1 MRLLG
6 TRAYGVRLPIIS
18 AGEDLA
24 QIVADHIHK
33 VHSEE
38 GIRVQPSDIVGVT
51 ESIVAKSQGNYATI
65 DQIAADVSAKF
76 PGGEIG
82 LVFPMPS
89 RNRFGNVLKGIAKG
103 ANKVYVLF
111 QFPNDEVGNPI
122 VDAEKIEDN
131 NLQLTSAKA
140 FKDIYGE
147 YRHPFTN
154 MDYISF
160 YEDASDNIE
169 VFLSSNPLDILKLTP
184 HALVCEAHNRAR
196 TKKLLEKNG
205 AQTVY
210 TLADLMTKPVNGSGY
225 NPEYGVLGSNLSSDD
240 SVKLFPRDCENFVK
254 DLSEKLKE
262 RLGFSTELLI
272 YGDGAY
278 KDPANGIWE
287 LADPVVS
294 PAYTKRLGG
303 YPAETKLKYIAENLF
318 GGLAPDEKRQAIS
331 DYIKK
336 NTEGKFADGT
346 TPRKYSNL
354 VGSLC
359 DLVSGSGD
367 KGTPVILIQGY
378 FDNYAS
384 E

>member
-6 TRAYGVRLPIIS
+6 TKAYGVRLPIIS
-18 AGEDLA
+18 AGDDLA
-24 QIVADHIHK
+24 QIVADHIDR
-33 VHSEE
+33 VQSDE
-38 GIRVQPSDIVGVT
+38 GIRIHQADIIGVT

-65 DQIAADVSAKF
+65 DQIAADVRAKF
-76 PGGEIG
+76 PGGTVG

-89 RNRFGNVLKGIAKG
+89 RNRFFNVLKGISKG
-103 ANKVYVLF
+103 ADKVYVLF

-122 VDAEKIEDN
+122 VDADKVLDN
-131 NLQLTSAKA
+131 SLPLTSAKE
-140 FKDIYGE
+140 FKEIYGE

-160 YEDASDNIE
+160 YENAGDNIE
-169 VFLSSNPLDILKLTP
+169 VFLSSNPADILKLTK
-184 HALVCEAHNRAR
+184 HTLVCEAHNRFR
-196 TKKLLEKNG
+196 TKKLLEKKG
-205 AQTVY
+205 AETVL
-210 TLADLMTKPVNGSGY
+210 TLADLMNKPVDGSGY
-225 NPEYGVLGSNLSSDD
+225 NPEYGVLGSNLSSDNA
-240 SVKLFPRDCENFVK
+240 VKLFPRDCDRFVN
-254 DLSEKLKE
+254 DLAGKLKA
-262 RLGFSTELLI
+262 RLGFTTEILV

-294 PAYTKRLGG
+294 PAYTERLGG

-318 GGLAPDEKRQAIS
+318 GGLPADEKRKAIS

>member
-6 TRAYGVRLPIIS
+6 TRAFGIRLPIIS

-24 QIVADHIHK
+24 QIVADHIDK
-33 VHSEE
+33 VQSVE
-38 GIRVQPSDIVGVT
+38 GLKIQPTDIIGIT

-65 DQIAADVSAKF
+65 DQIAADVSDKF
-76 PGGEIG
+76 PGKTVG

-89 RNRFGNVLKGIAKG
+89 RNRFVNVLKGISKG
-103 ANKVYVLF
+103 ADKVYVLF
-111 QFPNDEVGNPI
+111 QFPRDEVGNPI
-122 VDAEKIEDN
+122 VDADKIADN
-131 NLQLTSAKA
+131 NLPLTSAKEFKEA
-140 FKDIYGE
+140 FGE
-147 YRHPFTN
+147 YLHPFTN

-160 YEDASDNIE
+160 YENAGDNIE
-169 VFLSSNPLDILKLTP
+169 VYLSSNPLDILKLTK
-184 HALVCEAHNRAR
+184 HTLVCEAHNRAR
-196 TKKLLEKNG
+196 TKKLLENNG
-205 AQTVY
+205 AETVY
-210 TLADLMTKPVNGSGY
+210 TLADLMNKPVNGSGY
-225 NPEYGVLGSNLSSDD
+225 NPEYGVLGSNLSNDN
-240 SVKLFPRDCENFVK
+240 SVKLFPRDCDAFIKSV
-254 DLSEKLKE
+254 SEKLKV
-262 RLGFSTELLI
+262 RLGFSTEILV

-294 PAYTKRLGG
+294 PAYTERLAG
-303 YPAETKLKYIAENLF
+303 YPVETKIKYVAENLF
-318 GGLAPDEKRQAIS
+318 GDLPPEEKTKAIS
-331 DYIKK
+331 EYVKK
-336 NTEGKFADGT
+336 NTEGKYADGT

-359 DLVSGSGD
+359 DLMSGSGD